1 MEDQPEGMEDQPQG
15 MERRM
20 VHRLLECWRNA
31 REDEELPSLDDVFEQ
46 DLGDMVSDIYV
57 LKVSGGPEEPVFERI
72 GEAIGG
78 DLPDDLVGKPA
89 SAAPDGT
96 LIKEALGYYA
106 RVVAKKVPIT
116 IGGDFVSGKDQ
127 TILYRSIITPLDDGE
142 GNLGF
147 LLGAANCKV
156 A

>member
-1 MEDQPEGMEDQPQG
+1 MEEQPQG

-20 VHRLLECWRNA
+20 VHRLLERWRNA
-31 REDEELPSLDDVFEQ
+31 REDDGLPSLDDVLEQ
-46 DLGDMVSDIYV
+46 DLGDMVPDIYV
-57 LKVSGGPEEPVFERI
+57 LKLSGGGEEPVFERI
-72 GEAIGG
+72 GEALGA
-78 DLPDDLVGKPA
+78 DLPDDLVGKPV
-89 SAAPDGT
+89 SAAPEGT

-116 IGGDFVSGKDQ
+116 QGRDFVNGKDQ

-142 GNLGF
+142 GDVGL

-156 A
+156 KDA